1 MSRVGQVL
9 CSVVA
14 WPSVSLLANLPV
26 WPTWLMRGPGKNEC
40 NVASCRAAKRAK
52 SVRKPTTAERAVGF
66 GLGAAAS
73 RNQFLAVFLS
83 PCLCF
88 IISSAFAGFRLKSG
102 LGCDIRV
109 LRNFV
114 RWSSVVME
122 TSDTAMD

>member
-9 CSVVA
+9 VSVVA

-52 SVRKPTTAERAVGF
+52 SVRKPTTGERAVGF

-73 RNQFLAVFLS
+73 RNQFLGGSFLS
-83 PCLCF
+83 LRVRVA
-88 IISSAFAGFRLKSG
+88 SSARLFCTFFGLKIP
-102 LGCDIRV
+102 LGCDMVPV
-109 LRNFV
+109 LG
-114 RWSSVVME
+114 
-122 TSDTAMD
+122 